1 MFIYPSHIIEIV
13 KKNWDLKTFS
23 EEKVTSLPDDQ
34 ILSILLETSYHAS
47 LLTEESRRIGFRII
61 YISKKDAKK
70 EVKLFLHGETPIRP
84 IYFENEREFNVNE
97 ILRLA
102 PATEFTQSLICVE
115 QTNKSMKNSKLAI
128 WGILDAGS
136 SWYKF
141 IHAESSYGDVPPNF
155 LTISSSEPGNITIS
169 RAGNIILNL
178 KNGKVI
184 KPTSNIFDKG
194 PVAIFFEEAKNRI
207 YNDVL
212 KILKSEKYDPEGFDD
227 DYPKREYI
235 DYLERIIFNMR
246 QKNHGGTIIIV
257 PDYMNNDD
265 SRLIDRVSIK
275 YPCNYNVGWE
285 LIVNS
290 LVTHRE
296 YYDLYFPLWDG
307 KKELSIDNFRK
318 LSKHNSDRDEIEES
332 LSDSVRFIAS
342 LSGVDGAV
350 ILTDKLRVLG
360 FGAEIISLT
369 PSLKEI
375 KIAKE
380 ASGNKGKYTS
390 IDNFGTRHRS
400 AFRFCSS
407 YEESVAI
414 IISQD
419 GSIKVVKRVG
429 PDLILWP
436 DINVGFYGI

>member
-1 MFIYPSHIIEIV
+1 MFIYPNHVIEII

-23 EEKVTSLPDDQ
+23 EEKVPPLPNDQ
-34 ILSILLETSYHAS
+34 ILSTLLENSYHAS
-47 LLTEESRRIGFRII
+47 LLVEESRRIGFRII
-61 YISKKDAKK
+61 YISRKDAEK
-70 EVKLFLHGETPIRP
+70 EVKLFVTGETSLKP
-84 IYFENEREFNVNE
+84 IYFESERDFTAHE

-102 PATEFTQSLICVE
+102 PATEFTQSLICVGPK
-115 QTNKSMKNSKLAI
+115 NISNKNSKIVI
-128 WGILDAGS
+128 WGVLDAGS

-141 IHAESSYGDVPPNF
+141 IHAESSHGAHPPNF

-178 KNGKVI
+178 KNGEII
-184 KPTSNIFDKG
+184 KPTSNIFNEG
-194 PVAIFFEEAKNRI
+194 PVSIFLEEAKNRI
-207 YNDVL
+207 YDDVL
-212 KILKSEKYDPEGFDD
+212 EILKSEKYDPEGFDD
-227 DYPKREYI
+227 DYPEREYI
-235 DYLERIIFNMR
+235 DYIERIIFNIR

-257 PDYMNNDD
+257 PDYISNNDP
-265 SRLIDRVSIK
+265 RLIYRVSIK
-275 YPCNYNVGWE
+275 YSCNYNVGWE

-296 YYDLYFPLWDG
+296 YYDLHFPLWDG
-307 KKELSIDNFRK
+307 KKLSRRNFRRVSILDTVK
-318 LSKHNSDRDEIEES
+318 EEIEEAI
-332 LSDSVRFIAS
+332 SDSVRFIAS

-350 ILTDKLRVLG
+350 ILTDKFRVLG

-375 KIAKE
+375 KIAKD

-390 IDNFGTRHRS
+390 IDNYGTRHRS
-400 AFRFCSS
+400 GFRFCSS
-407 YEESVAI
+407 YKDSIAI

-419 GSIKVVKRVG
+419 GGVKVVKRVG